1 MEIKI
6 NGLDLYELN
15 LSDLE
20 KAQEEIQKYIDEK
33 EEEEDKRY

>member
-33 EEEEDKRY
+33 EDESEDQ